1 MVTHPFADVSEAY
14 LAVGDDVE
22 RHGLFGSIT
31 HDVLLVLVH
40 VLIEGAEEAPY
51 TGFAS
56 AQTAEVIGIVSLLEV
71 EVLILTLEP
80 SVLTSYVDYVLLV
93 HTVLLVSEGDL
104 VDTCLVGVRCDSII
118 GDADSYP
125 RSALLLGALADKLHD
140 PDFVLVSDGEGL
152 TRAVVAVVAD
162 EVGHDADRFAS

>member
-1 MVTHPFADVSEAY
+1 M
-14 LAVGDDVE
+14 
-22 RHGLFGSIT
+22 
-31 HDVLLVLVH
+31 
-40 VLIEGAEEAPY
+40 
-51 TGFAS
+51 
-56 AQTAEVIGIVSLLEV
+56 
-71 EVLILTLEP
+71 
-80 SVLTSYVDYVLLV
+80 
-93 HTVLLVSEGDL
+93 
-104 VDTCLVGVRCDSII
+104 DTCLVGVRCDSVI